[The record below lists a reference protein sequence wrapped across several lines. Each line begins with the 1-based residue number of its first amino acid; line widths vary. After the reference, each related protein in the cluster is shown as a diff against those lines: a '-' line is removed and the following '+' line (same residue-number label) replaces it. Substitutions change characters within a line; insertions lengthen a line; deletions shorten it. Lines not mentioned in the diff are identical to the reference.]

1 MKLDFD
7 APHREP
13 DPWGYEKHWYER
25 RRRQL
30 IAAMLPHH
38 DLGRVLEIGCSS
50 GLITQQL
57 APRARQLLAVDVSA
71 KAVELAR
78 ARLRGLEQV
87 QVRQADITQDWPEQE
102 FDHILLC
109 DVAYYLQA
117 AQLRQLAE
125 NIRRQTA
132 PGCVLLLA
140 HWRHGFE
147 QVVTPAQTAHDLLRQ
162 GTRWHG
168 LAHYADE
175 DLLVDLLGA
184 QRDSVA
190 RKDGLA

>member
-1 MKLDFD
+1 MTLDFD

-13 DPWGYEKHWYER
+13 DPWGYQKHWYER

-30 IAAMLPHH
+30 IAAALPHEK
-38 DLGRVLEIGCSS
+38 LGRVLEIGCSS
-50 GLITQQL
+50 GLITQLL
-57 APRARQLLAVDVSA
+57 APRASQVLAVDVSA

-78 ARLRGLEQV
+78 ERLQGLEQV
-87 QVRQADITQDWPEQE
+87 QVLHADITQDWPQQA

-109 DVAYYLQA
+109 DVAYYLQE
-117 AQLRQLAE
+117 AQIRQLAGH
-125 NIRRQTA
+125 IRRQTA

-140 HWRHGFE
+140 HWRHAFE

-162 GTRWHG
+162 GTGWHG

-184 QRDSVA
+184 DRASVA
-190 RKDGLA
+190 RREGLA